1 MSEEIAISL
10 QNVSKCFKRYA
21 HPVDRLKEL
30 LLPQKSYAQE
40 FWALRDINL
49 EITKGNSL
57 GIVGKN
63 GSGKSTLL
71 QIIVG
76 TLTPT
81 SGQSQVNGRISA
93 LLELGSGFNP
103 EFTGRQNVFLNGR
116 LLGLEQKQIE
126 AKFDD
131 IAAFADIG
139 DFIEQPVKTYSSGMF
154 IRLAFAVAI
163 NAEPDIL
170 VIDEALAVGDEAFQR
185 KCFSRI
191 QAIKES
197 GGTILFVSHSAT
209 HVIELCDYAVLLDHG
224 DLLLYGKPKSIITNY
239 HKLIYAPGDKV
250 KSLRE
255 DIKNTNCKN
264 IENHRHQDY
273 SFDRLTT
280 KLSNSKAELSEQYD
294 PNLIPKSTT
303 YYIPRGAEIEQPH
316 ITTRKGQQVNI
327 LNRRNEYI
335 YTYKVNFF
343 QPAFRVR
350 FGMMIKTVSGMELG
364 GAASHTFEKPIDNI
378 EAGDVVEV
386 KFRFN
391 SNLQPGVY
399 FLNAGVVGMVNDAE
413 VFLHRIHDVAMFR
426 IQPEED
432 VLATG
437 IIDFAIE
444 PSISLVEMTKTDLIG

>member
-10 QNVSKCFKRYA
+10 QNISKCFNRYN
-21 HPVDRLKEL
+21 HPVDRLKEI
-30 LLPQKSYAQE
+30 LLPQKTYAQE

-49 EITKGNSL
+49 QIYKGHSL
-57 GIVGKN
+57 GIVGRN

-71 QIIVG
+71 QIVVG

-81 SGQSQVNGRISA
+81 SGEVQVNGKISA

-116 LLGLEQKQIE
+116 LLGLEQKEIE
-126 AKFDD
+126 AKFDG

-154 IRLAFAVAI
+154 VRLAFAVAI
-163 NAEPDIL
+163 NVEPDIL
-170 VIDEALAVGDEAFQR
+170 VVDEALAVGDEAFQR

-191 QAIKES
+191 QAIKEN
-197 GGTILFVSHSAT
+197 GGTILFVSHSASN
-209 HVIELCDYAVLLDHG
+209 VIELCDYAVLLDSG
-224 DLLLYGKPKSIITNY
+224 DLLLYGKPKSVITNY
-239 HKLIYAPGDKV
+239 HKLIYAPADKV
-250 KSLRE
+250 KSLRDE
-255 DIKNTNCKN
+255 IKNINSTKENKQFQEYN
-264 IENHRHQDY
+264 IH
-273 SFDRLTT
+273 
-280 KLSNSKAELSEQYD
+280 KIGSKVSGEVQLSEQYD
-294 PNLIPKSTT
+294 SNLIPQSTT
-303 YYIPRGAEIEQPH
+303 YYIPRGAEIEEPH
-316 ITTRKGQQVNI
+316 VTTIDGKRVNL
-327 LNRRNEYI
+327 LNRRNKYI
-335 YTYKVNFF
+335 YTYKVNFL

-350 FGMMIKTVSGMELG
+350 FGMMIKTVSGVELG
-364 GAASHTFEKPIDNI
+364 GATSHTFEKPIEYI

-391 SNLQPGVY
+391 SNLQPGIY
-399 FLNAGVVGMVNDAE
+399 FLNAGVVGMINNAE

-426 IQPEED
+426 VQPEED

-444 PSISLVEMTKTDLIG
+444 PNISSVEMTRK

>member
-10 QNVSKCFKRYA
+10 QNVSKCFKRYT

-126 AKFDD
+126 AKFDQ

-154 IRLAFAVAI
+154 VRLGFAVAI
-163 NAEPDIL
+163 NVEPDIL
-170 VIDEALAVGDEAFQR
+170 VVDEALAVGDEAFQR
-185 KCFSRI
+185 KCFARI
-191 QAIKES
+191 KAIQDS

-209 HVIELCDYAVLLDHG
+209 HVIELCDYAVLLDRG
-224 DLLLYGKPKSIITNY
+224 DLLLYGRPKSVITNY
-239 HKLIYAPGDKV
+239 HKLIYAPADKV
-250 KSLRE
+250 QSLRE
-255 DIKNTNCKN
+255 EIKNISSQN
-264 IENHRHQDY
+264 IENNQIRNYNIDK
-273 SFDRLTT
+273 LTA
-280 KLSNSKAELSEQYD
+280 KVSNNKAQLSEQYD

-303 YYIPRGAEIEQPH
+303 YYIPRGAEIEEPH
-316 ITTRKGQQVNI
+316 ITTIDGQRVNI
-327 LNRRNEYI
+327 LNRRNQYI
-335 YTYKVNFF
+335 YTYKVNFLK
-343 QPAFRVR
+343 PAFRVR

-386 KFRFN
+386 KFKFN

-399 FLNAGVVGMVNDAE
+399 FLNAGVVGMIDDAE

-426 IQPEED
+426 IQPEENI
-432 VLATG
+432 LATG
-437 IIDFAIE
+437 IIDFVIA
-444 PSISLVEMTKTDLIG
+444 PSISLVEMTKT

>member
-1 MSEEIAISL
+1 MGEEIAISL

-49 EITKGNSL
+49 EIYKGHSL
-57 GIVGKN
+57 GIVGRN

-71 QIIVG
+71 QIVVG

-81 SGQSQVNGRISA
+81 SGSVQVNGKISA

-154 IRLAFAVAI
+154 VRLAFAVAI
-163 NAEPDIL
+163 NVEPDIL
-170 VIDEALAVGDEAFQR
+170 VVDEALAVGDEAFQR
-185 KCFSRI
+185 KCFARI
-191 QAIKES
+191 QAIKDR
-197 GGTILFVSHSAT
+197 GGTILFVSHSASS
-209 HVIELCDYAVLLDHG
+209 VIELCDYAVLLDRG
-224 DLLLYGKPKSIITNY
+224 DLLLYGKPKTVITNY
-239 HKLIYAPGDKV
+239 HKLIYAPADKV
-250 KSLRE
+250 ESLRNE
-255 DIKNTNCKN
+255 IKNINSTE
-264 IENHRHQDY
+264 ENKHQEY
-273 SFDRLTT
+273 KINQLEAKVSQ
-280 KLSNSKAELSEQYD
+280 KVQLSEQYD

-303 YYIPRGAEIEQPH
+303 YYIPRGAEIEEPH
-316 ITTRKGQQVNI
+316 VTTIDGKRVNL
-327 LNRRNEYI
+327 LNTRNNYI
-335 YTYKVNFF
+335 YTYKVNFL

-364 GAASHTFEKPIDNI
+364 GATSHTFEKPIEYI

-391 SNLQPGVY
+391 SNLQSGIY
-399 FLNAGVVGMVNDAE
+399 FLNAGVVGMIDGAE

-432 VLATG
+432 VLVTG
-437 IIDFAIE
+437 IIDFEIE
-444 PSISLVEMTKTDLIG
+444 PDISLVEMTRK